1 MINLSVLLITQF
13 QILKKNL
20 KAITVISFLLGLN
33 IVYSQSNS
41 QEIDTLNFVEQD
53 KKPLLLDNIKYDATD
68 SIIIDQKN
76 NKITLYNNAKIIY
89 GDIELTSGLIILDYK
104 ENIVNAGRI
113 ADSKGNLSQYPT
125 FKQGGNIVNPD
136 SIKYNFDNQKA
147 LIWNSKSEDNGM
159 NILSTLTKKQNDSV
173 YYLKDGKVTTGGNL
187 MGDETEEADYFF
199 KIRKGKLVPGG
210 NIVTGFTNLFV
221 KNVPTPI
228 GLPFAYFPSQ
238 QTKDSGFII
247 PNINESNERGYSLQN
262 GGYYLPISEI
272 FDLTLLADYYTNG
285 SYGVNISSMYRK
297 RYKYNGNF
305 SVRYENLINGERG
318 LPGYGKSTVYNIRW
332 SHSNDSKSSPYSSF
346 SASVNFG
353 SSDYFRESVNQLNTA
368 NFLNNN
374 LSSSVSYS
382 KTIPGSAGIRLSL
395 NANMSQNT
403 QSKEVNL
410 TLPTLTLNTS
420 RFYPFERKGRSKK
433 GFFQNI
439 NIQYSSKAEN
449 RAIFSDDLLLKKG
462 MFENAKNG
470 VQHTI
475 PFTTNFKIAKHF
487 SISVGGRYQDTWNFK
502 TIKYNDFT
510 EENGVVKDTVSG
522 FERFGIYNYNASI
535 TTKVYG
541 IINFKPKNRIQSIRH
556 TMTPTI
562 SYSNN
567 PSFEKYYDTYII
579 DANGN
584 TAEYTRFEGGL
595 YGVPGKNYSSSIG
608 ISIQNTI
615 EAKLKPKDS
624 TETELKK
631 VNIFKNLNLST
642 NYNVA
647 ATEFKWSPIRVS
659 GSFDITNGF
668 TVNSGATFDL
678 YALDENNSR
687 INVFNVKNGGGL
699 LRLTSANL
707 STQYQIN
714 NNTFKRGQTEEQIS
728 ESTSGGGRADDLFGV
743 SQDFSNSRQ
752 YLEEEEEEEEE
763 IDLEKYRYK
772 LPWSLNLAYSLT
784 YNNARGQNDFSTNSV
799 MVSSSLS
806 LTPKW
811 TVGVSSGY
819 DFKQKGFTYTQI
831 RFDRDLDSWRL
842 DFSWVPF
849 SPRASWNF
857 FIGIKSGLLSDL
869 KYEKRSEPDRTL

>member
-1 MINLSVLLITQF
+1 
-13 QILKKNL
+13 LKKNL
-20 KAITVISFLLGLN
+20 IAFIVISFLSGLN
-33 IVYSQSNS
+33 IIYSQSNS

-68 SIIIDQKN
+68 SIVIDQKN
-76 NKITLYNNAKIIY
+76 NKIVLYNNAKIVY

-147 LIWNSKSEDNGM
+147 LIWNSKSEENGM

-187 MGDETEEADYFF
+187 IGDETEEADYFF

-272 FDLTLLADYYTNG
+272 FDLTILGDYYTNG

-305 SVRYENLINGERG
+305 SVRYENLISGERG

-332 SHSNDSKSSPYSSF
+332 SHSKDSKSSPYSSF

-382 KTIPGSAGIRLSL
+382 KTVPGSAGIRLSL

-403 QSKEVNL
+403 RSKEVNL

-502 TIKYNDFT
+502 TIKYNDYT

-624 TETELKK
+624 TETELRK

-659 GSFDITNGF
+659 GSFDVAKGF

-699 LRLTSANL
+699 VRLTSANL

-784 YNNARGQNDFSTNSV
+784 YNNARGQNDFSTNSL
-799 MVSSSLS
+799 MVSSNLS

>member
-20 KAITVISFLLGLN
+20 KAITVISFFLGLN

-76 NKITLYNNAKIIY
+76 NKIILYNNAKIIY

-272 FDLTLLADYYTNG
+272 FDLTLLGDYYTNG

-305 SVRYENLINGERG
+305 TVRYENLINGERG

-624 TETELKK
+624 TETELRK

-752 YLEEEEEEEEE
+752 YLEDEEEDEEE
-763 IDLEKYRYK
+763 INLEKYRYVM
-772 LPWSLNLAYSLT
+772 PWSLNLAYSLT
-784 YNNARGQNDFSTNSV
+784 YNNARGQNDFSTNSL
-799 MVSSSLS
+799 MVSSNLS